1 MSNAIAHGSA
11 VFACA
16 PHPRT
21 AFLLDMDHNRR
32 PVLKL
37 GVVDIGIESVALP
50 NGVNIDL
57 AVIRHPGASAIV
69 ALDADGTIPLLTQ
82 YRHAVGGWL
91 KEIPAGCIN
100 AGETPR
106 LCAERELREEAGL
119 VAKQWDQLGT
129 IVTIPSFCDERL
141 TLYLARDLT
150 EAPRELDHD
159 EVINVGRVPL
169 EEALRMISRG
179 EIIDAKTIVAL
190 NMTREFLQSENV
202 GPS

>member
-1 MSNAIAHGSA
+1 MVERCPLARRIYEQ
-11 VFACA
+11 
-16 PHPRT
+16 HPCS
-21 AFLLDMDHNRR
+21 MDHNRR

-69 ALDADGTIPLLTQ
+69 ALDTDGTIPLLTQ

-100 AGETPR
+100 PGETPR
-106 LCAERELREEAGL
+106 ICAERELREEAGL
-119 VAKQWDQLGT
+119 VARQWDQLGT

-190 NMTREFLQSENV
+190 NMTREFLLSERV
-202 GPS
+202 KPS

>member
-1 MSNAIAHGSA
+1 MS
-11 VFACA
+11 ACA
-16 PHPRT
+16 PHPLT
-21 AFLLDMDHNRR
+21 ASLLNMDHNRR

-37 GVVDIGIESVALP
+37 GVVDIGIENVALP

-69 ALDADGTIPLLTQ
+69 SLDADGTIPLLTQ

-119 VAKQWDQLGT
+119 VARQWDQLGT

-159 EVINVGRVPL
+159 EAINV
-169 EEALRMISRG
+169 
-179 EIIDAKTIVAL
+179 
-190 NMTREFLQSENV
+190 
-202 GPS
+202 

>member
-1 MSNAIAHGSA
+1 
-11 VFACA
+11 
-16 PHPRT
+16 
-21 AFLLDMDHNRR
+21 MDHNRR
-32 PVLKL
+32 PILKL

-69 ALDADGTIPLLTQ
+69 ALHADGTIPLLTQ

-119 VAKQWDQLGT
+119 VARRWDQLGT

-141 TLYLARDLT
+141 TIYLARDLT

-190 NMTREFLQSENV
+190 NMTREFLLCESV
-202 GPS
+202 KPS

>member
-1 MSNAIAHGSA
+1 MSNAIAQGSA

-190 NMTREFLQSENV
+190 NMTREFLQNESV
-202 GPS
+202 KPS